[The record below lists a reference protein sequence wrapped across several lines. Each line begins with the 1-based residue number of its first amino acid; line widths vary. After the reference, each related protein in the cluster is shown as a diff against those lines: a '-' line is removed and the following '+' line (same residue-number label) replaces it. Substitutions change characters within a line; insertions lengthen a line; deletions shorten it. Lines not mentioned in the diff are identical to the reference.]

1 MKSASAK
8 RKIVC
13 KAKAVRFEGKKSE
26 VTGGD
31 AIPFPNYF
39 KVSQIEE
46 QLAITY
52 EYNMQ

>member
-26 VTGGD
+26 VTE
-31 AIPFPNYF
+31 AQALQSH
-39 KVSQIEE
+39 SQIT
-46 QLAITY
+46 LKLVR
-52 EYNMQ
+52 